1 MSIQPLFPKWYY
13 HGEVHNHQY
22 LKQLLLEELND
33 ATLKQPEEWNCTL
46 QSSFSSESNLEDFS
60 WDIFYDS
67 IKPNLKQMHEELG
80 GKPTTSIAM
89 TEGWVN
95 AYHKGDM
102 QEVHT
107 HVGGEDCTF
116 SCSYFVQYEKEDAK
130 FIFYDPDQAKHLGNF
145 SKYYPSV
152 NTWFPDI
159 TEGDII
165 IFPCHQHH
173 QVAIQ
178 QTDNTRV
185 TVSANFA
192 ITDNLLGGLYEYQSK

>member
-1 MSIQPLFPKWYY
+1 MSKC
-13 HGEVHNHQY
+13 
-22 LKQLLLEELND
+22 KTSLE
-33 ATLKQPEEWNCTL
+33 
-46 QSSFSSESNLEDFS
+46 
-60 WDIFYDS
+60 
-67 IKPNLKQMHEELG
+67 
-80 GKPTTSIAM
+80 
-89 TEGWVN
+89 
-95 AYHKGDM
+95 
-102 QEVHT
+102 
-107 HVGGEDCTF
+107 VGGMGH
-116 SCSYFVQYEKEDAK
+116 SVKRKEDAR
-130 FIFYDPDQAKHLGNF
+130 FIFYDPDQSKHLGNF